1 MLRSFFTSTNLTRG
15 PAKLTQAASEVR
27 YATTELLEVAASAT
41 AVASAQARLSRELRG
56 RTRTVETKLY

>member
-1 MLRSFFTSTNLTRG
+1 MSFFTSTNLTRG

-27 YATTELLEVAASAT
+27 YATTELLEAAEA
-41 AVASAQARLSRELRG
+41 AVASAGPRG

>member
-1 MLRSFFTSTNLTRG
+1 MSFFTSTNLTRG

-27 YATTELLEVAASAT
+27 YATTELLEAAAEA
-41 AVASAQARLSRELRG
+41 AVASAGPRG